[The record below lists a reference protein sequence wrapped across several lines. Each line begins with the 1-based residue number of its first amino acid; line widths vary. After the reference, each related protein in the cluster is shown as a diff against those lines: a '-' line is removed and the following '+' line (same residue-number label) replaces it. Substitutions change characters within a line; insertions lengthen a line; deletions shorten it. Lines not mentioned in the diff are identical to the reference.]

1 MTDQPGDAR
10 LRPAGRSDGPNSRS
24 ARRTFV
30 FGIRSQ
36 LPVPE
41 EGWSVAIHDGG
52 CSHSTEDAQTCVGAV
67 RCRFSA
73 WHGEDALVAMAAN
86 QVVAATAAIA
96 GLEPVEERQEVVT
109 FPRLEVIAA
118 VTVTLRSD
126 EGSYGFDDA
135 LEIVTRA
142 SRALLQATG
151 ALEAPVTRQQ
161 LFPFYS
167 FVDENDDGEVTEPL
181 VVIFE
186 DAYFGPSRAD
196 RHQVQRAERHLFA
209 ALSCD
214 PVETYHHFKLEARR
228 ALQVSGH
235 YEDAVLKAATA
246 CEVLIK
252 HTSWYL
258 TWEASRVLPADPC
271 LTNASSGAEIFTSR
285 PAALIGSV
293 LAPRLRGSW
302 DSKEPDAP
310 IARWRNSVARLRNRV
325 IHLGH
330 RPTET
335 EAAEA
340 LEVVDVLEKH
350 VMDRLASA
358 VSTYPRSAL
367 KLVHRDGLERRG
379 QFNRRARAVWDSES
393 LGDHLRAYLKWLET
407 YDIEGAE

>member
-1 MTDQPGDAR
+1 MTDQSGDAR
-10 LRPAGRSDGPNSRS
+10 PLPADGPNSPY

-41 EGWSVAIHDGG
+41 DGWSVVIHDDRCRHGAD
-52 CSHSTEDAQTCVGAV
+52 DAQSCLGAV
-67 RCRFSA
+67 RCKLGA
-73 WHGEDALVAMAAN
+73 WQGEDALVSRAAH
-86 QVVAATAAIA
+86 QVLAAAAAVA
-96 GLEPVEERQEVVT
+96 GLESVEERQQGVT

-126 EGSYGFDDA
+126 ESSDAFDDA
-135 LEIVTRA
+135 LEIVTQA
-142 SRALLQATG
+142 SGALLQATG

-167 FVDENDDGEVTEPL
+167 FVDEHESGEISEPSI
-181 VVIFE
+181 VIFE

-196 RHQVQRAERHLFA
+196 ENQVQRAERHLFA
-209 ALSCD
+209 ALSRD

-228 ALQVSGH
+228 ALRVSGH

-252 HTSWYL
+252 QASWYL
-258 TWEASRVLPADPC
+258 TWEASLMLPADPC
-271 LTNASSGAEIFTSR
+271 LANASSGVEIFTSR

-302 DSKEPDAP
+302 DSKRPDVP
-310 IARWRNSVARLRNRV
+310 IARWRNSVAQLRNRV

-330 RPTET
+330 RPTE
-335 EAAEA
+335 AEA
-340 LEVVDVLEKH
+340 VEAVEVVDVLEKH
-350 VMDRLASA
+350 LMDRLASSA
-358 VSTYPRSAL
+358 SSYPRSAL

-379 QFNRRARAVWDSES
+379 QFNERAREVWDSES
-393 LGDHLRAYLKWLET
+393 LGDHLRAYLTWLET
-407 YDIEGAE
+407 HDVEGAE